1 MISVLIKGKNRT
13 ILNIYIISAYRQRA
27 FFILQKL
34 KEILDDDFIFETYE
48 SLRTETVQYK
58 IETLNKNLFDKLRNH
73 HVDQVILDYTFLSD
87 YDIESIKN
95 YLREY
100 SYVPE
105 EFQIIDAKEILE
117 IIKEESI

>member
-1 MISVLIKGKNRT
+1 MIPVLIKGRT
-13 ILNIYIISAYRQRA
+13 KMVLNIYIISAYRQRA

>member
-1 MISVLIKGKNRT
+1 MISVLIKGRT
-13 ILNIYIISAYRQRA
+13 RMVLNIYIISAYRQRA

-48 SLRTETVQYK
+48 YLRTETVQYK

-73 HVDQVILDYTFLSD
+73 HVDQVILDYTYLSD

-100 SYVPE
+100 SCVPE
-105 EFQIIDAKEILE
+105 EFQIINAEEILG
-117 IIKEESI
+117 IKEEE